1 MIFYHQFDNNYTTKL
16 NFLEFF
22 LKNIKLETKL
32 NLFKTKERKKCN
44 GEKQK

>member
-1 MIFYHQFDNNYTTKL
+1 MIFYHQFDNNYTT
-16 NFLEFF
+16 
-22 LKNIKLETKL
+22 KLETKL